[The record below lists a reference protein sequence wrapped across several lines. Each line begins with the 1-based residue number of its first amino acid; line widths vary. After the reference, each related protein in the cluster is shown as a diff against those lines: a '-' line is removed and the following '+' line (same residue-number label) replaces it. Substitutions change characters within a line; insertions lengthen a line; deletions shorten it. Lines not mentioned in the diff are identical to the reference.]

1 MTQKKTYQ
9 APAATIYS
17 ICIEQPLLNNSTTVT
32 YSDEETQTG
41 PLTNKK
47 GFADEL
53 WSNMNGNDEPT
64 ATGIWK

>member
-17 ICIEQPLLNNSTTVT
+17 ICIEQPLLNNSTNLMISDDETTTV
-32 YSDEETQTG
+32 
-41 PLTNKK
+41 LTNKK
-47 GFADEL
+47 GFADDL

>member
-17 ICIEQPLLNNSTTVT
+17 ICIEQPLLNNSATLTIGEEETTTV
-32 YSDEETQTG
+32 
-41 PLTNKK
+41 LTNKK
-47 GFADEL
+47 GFGDEL